1 MIEGIEVSDFLERAA
16 NCPVLDVRSPSEYKQ
31 GHLPGAINI
40 PLFNDSERALI
51 GTLYIQK
58 GREVAI
64 IKGLDICIPKT
75 SSYMKKVHRLVKRKS
90 ILLYCWR
97 GGMRS
102 ATIAQVFEKAGYSV
116 FILIGGYK
124 SYRRFIR
131 ARLAEKARIVVLGGY
146 TGSGKTEI
154 LHAIGKRKE
163 QIIDLEKLANHKG
176 SVFGALGQS
185 PQPTN
190 EQFENNFYLQ
200 WSRMDLSN
208 PVWLE
213 DESRMIGKITLPDPL
228 FEQISTGILI
238 QVLTPLPL
246 RIERLVSE
254 YSCFSRAKLGEALNR
269 LHQRIG
275 GTNTRDALQALKER
289 KYDTVAAIVLSY
301 YDKAYQFAIDRR
313 KNQSIYRI
321 ELNQSDNESN
331 AEKILGFYKTLS
343 IR

>member
-1 MIEGIEVSDFLERAA
+1 
-16 NCPVLDVRSPSEYKQ
+16 
-31 GHLPGAINI
+31 
-40 PLFNDSERALI
+40 
-51 GTLYIQK
+51 
-58 GREVAI
+58 
-64 IKGLDICIPKT
+64 
-75 SSYMKKVHRLVKRKS
+75 
-90 ILLYCWR
+90 
-97 GGMRS
+97 
-102 ATIAQVFEKAGYSV
+102 
-116 FILIGGYK
+116 
-124 SYRRFIR
+124 
-131 ARLAEKARIVVLGGY
+131 
-146 TGSGKTEI
+146 
-154 LHAIGKRKE
+154 
-163 QIIDLEKLANHKG
+163 
-176 SVFGALGQS
+176 
-185 PQPTN
+185 
-190 EQFENNFYLQ
+190 
-200 WSRMDLSN
+200 MDLSK
-208 PVWLE
+208 PIWLE

-275 GTNTRDALQALKER
+275 GTNTRNALQALKER